1 MAALTGKPYLSFHED
16 SVHIGWGATY
26 RLPTYPL
33 APKRWLSVG
42 RRSNYLP
49 TSQAYQGSGLPY
61 NEKTRNAG
69 KTSALLAALSTLG
82 VVTRRGTGEKF
93 VGCLERGRVKFG
105 LG

>member
-61 NEKTRNAG
+61 YEKTRNAVLESRQR
-69 KTSALLAALSTLG
+69 KILS
-82 VVTRRGTGEKF
+82 RR
-93 VGCLERGRVKFG
+93 VGDL
-105 LG
+105 

>member
-69 KTSALLAALSTLG
+69 KTSALGRSVHPRSSDATGHGGENVLA
-82 VVTRRGTGEKF
+82 V
-93 VGCLERGRVKFG
+93 
-105 LG
+105 